1 MTERPLLASI
11 NRAIHYCETSLL
23 FNWAVIPIFAG
34 LVTSLYNLEDRV
46 GIADAA
52 RYAKA
57 YTVAGTLNRAGH
69 KQRDLVVVNALG
81 SRLNVTCGAYYNTGS
96 CVPPEYLFKDVKID
110 LFIFKKDKVILE
122 VRDARG
128 KVLIGR
134 AEREDQLAGVDHNA
148 RADSVASKFVLGALL
163 GFVVAIGRYFL
174 FVRRRRHAP
183 NM

>member
-1 MTERPLLASI
+1 MIGRQLLASV
-11 NRAIHYCETSLL
+11 NRAVHYCETSLL

-34 LVTSLYNLEDRV
+34 LVTSLFNLGDRV

-52 RYAKA
+52 RHAKA

-69 KQRDLVVVNALG
+69 KQRDLVVVNPLG

-96 CVPPEYLFKDVKID
+96 CVSPKYLFKDVKVD
-110 LFIFKKDKVILE
+110 LFSFKKDKVILE

-128 KVLIGR
+128 EVLIGR
-134 AEREDQLAGVDHNA
+134 AEREDQLAGVDQNA
-148 RADSVASKFVLGALL
+148 RADSAGSKFVLGALL
-163 GFVVAIGRYFL
+163 GLLVAAGRYFL